1 VEQNPSESSTASDA
15 PTPNDPMVE
24 PLRLDQDKD
33 AARGST
39 RVATLL
45 AAALYV
51 SSGICQPLIMTLCQ
65 TMGVANH
72 KAQLYMFAYYL
83 GPSMLLFSA
92 FRDPTWPPHRR
103 SLVQAPMIAVLDIFA
118 QTLNYTGA
126 SWAGPTVFAIVYSSV
141 TVWTAVFS
149 RIVLSRSL
157 VPQQWMAICLV
168 VGGLCWTATS
178 SVQLGSLVMQGTV
191 LVLVGST
198 LHGASYVLS
207 EAIMKESVVLHALSP
222 KQNAA
227 IQGTVACVALFLWQ
241 VVYTAPHWD
250 EVIGQPARDA
260 GTSWW
265 QALLVLL
272 AFAGANT
279 VHSVSFSHTLKHYPG
294 GATSAGVMKGLQ
306 AVLVFGVAHVV
317 YCGKV
322 GGPEMCFTL
331 TKLVSLV
338 SVSGGVAWFG
348 TVTESEDGGARHMK
362 EGYTPVES
370 TSAAY
375 DREMISV

>member
-1 VEQNPSESSTASDA
+1 
-15 PTPNDPMVE
+15 MVE
-24 PLRLDQDKD
+24 TVGLDHDKD
-33 AARGST
+33 
-39 RVATLL
+39 VAEASKVTTLL
-45 AAALYV
+45 GAALYV
-51 SSGICQPLIMTLCQ
+51 LSGICQPLIMTLCQ

-92 FRDPTWPPHRR
+92 FRDPNWPPPRR
-103 SLVQAPMIAVLDIFA
+103 SLVQATMIAVLDIFA

-157 VPQQWMAICLV
+157 AAQQWMAIFLV

-178 SVQLGSLVMQGTV
+178 SVQLGALVVQGTV
-191 LVLVGST
+191 LVLVGSS

-207 EAIMKESVVLHALSP
+207 EAIMKESVVRHALSP

-241 VVYTAPHWD
+241 VVYTVPRWD
-250 EVIGQPARDA
+250 EVLGEPTKEA
-260 GTSWW
+260 GTSSW

-272 AFAGANT
+272 AFAAANA

-306 AVLVFGVAHVV
+306 AVLVFGVAHLV

-322 GGPEMCFTL
+322 GGPEMCFSL

-338 SVSGGVAWFG
+338 TVSGGVAWFG
-348 TVTESEDGGARHMK
+348 IVTESDGRGSRQAK
-362 EGYTPVES
+362 EGYTRVGS
-370 TSAAY
+370 TSASAKY
-375 DREMISV
+375 EQHDRELDSV